1 MNRLTTFDKNLADSV
16 KPLTD
21 IRQESIYHKVIDKF
35 ANGQEKMED
44 LEMLISAVE
53 RMQVKFKNGINE
65 LEKIS
70 DDFKKF
76 SDKKAMNKND
86 ESVSAILN
94 LLDELI

>member
-1 MNRLTTFDKNLADSV
+1 
-16 KPLTD
+16 
-21 IRQESIYHKVIDKF
+21 
-35 ANGQEKMED
+35 MED

-70 DDFKKF
+70 DDIKKF